1 MTASIEAPVIDGGLS
16 VLDTATSFISVCS
29 TEPTTIA
36 IAATSGLL
44 GFKNWGAGAAFG
56 APADSPPLP
65 GRAVTSVA
73 ISDGTIT
80 TSGTASCRARSLTS
94 THCARSMRGSS
105 RGADRDAGREGASS
119 TTARGDS
126 PPLITD

>member
-1 MTASIEAPVIDGGLS
+1 MAASLEAVILDGGLTL
-16 VLDTATSFISVCS
+16 LDTATSFISVTS

-56 APADSPPLP
+56 APADGGTTPMS
-65 GRAVTSVA
+65 RQVASVA

-80 TSGTASCRARSLTS
+80 TSGTASWWAAYAAGTLHAHGTLS
-94 THCARSMRGSS
+94 
-105 RGADRDAGREGASS
+105 GAQVVTAGNTFTLASFTIRIPS
-119 TTARGDS
+119 A
-126 PPLITD
+126 

>member
-16 VLDTATSFISVCS
+16 VLDTLTSFISVTS
-29 TEPTTIA
+29 SEPTTIA

-56 APADSPPLP
+56 APSDSPPLP
-65 GRAVTSVA
+65 GRQVASVA

-80 TSGTASCRARSLTS
+80 TSGTASWWAAYAAGTLHAHGTLS
-94 THCARSMRGSS
+94 
-105 RGADRDAGREGASS
+105 GAQVVTAGNTFTLASF
-119 TTARGDS
+119 TIKIPGF
-126 PPLITD
+126 